1 MIVLDTNVV
10 SEAMRPNA
18 NGRVLHWL
26 NAQDVRTLHLTAI
39 SLAELAFGIAALPDG
54 RRKADLR
61 ERLRATQD
69 RVFADRILPFDAQAT
84 HAYAERMATARAG
97 GRGVGQSDGQIA
109 AIAAANGMIV
119 ASRDTGPFRAMGVKV
134 IDPWAA

>member
-61 ERLRATQD
+61 ARLRATEK
-69 RVFADRILPFDAQAT
+69 RVFANRILPFDRQAAE
-84 HAYAERMATARAG
+84 AYAERMATARAG

-119 ASRDTGPFRAMGVKV
+119 ASRDTEPFRAIGVEV
-134 IDPWAA
+134 IDPWTA